1 MSKQLSEVFKKPVY
15 WNKYKAIDNNLVEI
29 AAVNAENYIRERFDA
44 SYQEVKRLFVPAY
57 DNTAGNNQASVGF
70 FKKYFLPR
78 VNIEDYNIEIDGRN
92 FYDQPI
98 NDLIKQNDEVRKVS
112 IGQGDDY
119 TTGCLLDYAYFKD
132 NYRLITADLSKQKT
146 LDADPRTTQQ
156 TVFQEAVEG
165 ADDTKIRLCT
175 ILEQSKETVF

>member
-119 TTGCLLDYAYFKD
+119 TTGCLLDFAYFKD
-132 NYRLITADLSKQKT
+132 N
-146 LDADPRTTQQ
+146 
-156 TVFQEAVEG
+156 
-165 ADDTKIRLCT
+165 
-175 ILEQSKETVF
+175 